1 MARQLEL
8 GVNSN
13 EVLNQLTAL
22 INRLLKMY
30 LKSLRRRRV
39 LHTRKL
45 WYNRE
50 IDEAIDEYRLKVM
63 AETKKY
69 RKLKK
74 VQASKK

>member
-1 MARQLEL
+1 
-8 GVNSN
+8 
-13 EVLNQLTAL
+13 
-22 INRLLKMY
+22 MY

-39 LHTRKL
+39 KRTRKL

-50 IDEAIDEYRLKVM
+50 IQKAIDEYRLKVM
-63 AETKKY
+63 AETQKY

>member
-8 GVNSN
+8 GVSSN
-13 EVLNQLTAL
+13 EVLNQLAAL

-39 LHTRKL
+39 KRTRKL
-45 WYNRE
+45 WYNRA
-50 IDEAIDEYRLKVM
+50 IQKAIDEYRLKVM
-63 AETKKY
+63 AETQKY